1 MCADYLSRYMENARH
16 ENVLIKFSN
25 KMPKLKE
32 EDLQNDNTMIPD
44 QYKISNRPITF
55 KELKGIFREVKINSR
70 TWNDADGASQE
81 VKETPAEDSIL
92 REHDLTSY
100 EAQSTHV
107 SEDGNIMQPSIPT
120 SDADALLTTVNAAV
134 AAISD
139 GVRSIITHIPFN
151 ISTSISPKQIS
162 KDQMEDKDTAKI
174 INTCLLYTSPSPR
187 DS

>member
-1 MCADYLSRYMENARH
+1 M
-16 ENVLIKFSN
+16 
-25 KMPKLKE
+25 
-32 EDLQNDNTMIPD
+32 
-44 QYKISNRPITF
+44 
-55 KELKGIFREVKINSR
+55 
-70 TWNDADGASQE
+70 
-81 VKETPAEDSIL
+81 

-162 KDQMEDKDTAKI
+162 KDQMLSLI
-174 INTCLLYTSPSPR
+174 HI
-187 DS
+187 